1 MLTTDRMLLNPTDEE
16 LGRAIEDNLYA
27 LFRAMAS
34 LPGAELV
41 QTPELGRHCAP
52 PANPLFKGV
61 WATKL
66 EPDQVDAAIEDVLAW
81 FAKRRAPFF
90 FWWTGPSTRPIDLGA
105 RLAERGLVSM
115 EAQTT
120 PMPGLEASATGAPG
134 MVTDLHAVDEDL
146 LRRVPRGLE
155 IERVRDKAALNEFKA
170 VLMDAYALPERTPRA
185 WVDATLA
192 LGFDRA
198 PWRLFLARLDGD
210 PVATALIL
218 GGGGVAGVYAV
229 GTVERAR
236 GKGIGGAITLAPL
249 LESRD
254 EGYRHAV
261 LFSSQIGVGAYERI
275 GFRTI
280 DAWIDRYLWRG
291 DA

>member
-1 MLTTDRMLLNPTDEE
+1 MLTTDRMLLHPTDEE

-52 PANPLFKGV
+52 PAP
-61 WATKL
+61 
-66 EPDQVDAAIEDVLAW
+66 
-81 FAKRRAPFF
+81 
-90 FWWTGPSTRPIDLGA
+90 
-105 RLAERGLVSM
+105 
-115 EAQTT
+115 T
-120 PMPGLEASATGAPG
+120 PQAC
-134 MVTDLHAVDEDL
+134 
-146 LRRVPRGLE
+146 
-155 IERVRDKAALNEFKA
+155 
-170 VLMDAYALPERTPRA
+170 
-185 WVDATLA
+185 VDATLA

-261 LFSSQIGVGAYERI
+261 LFSSQIGVGA
-275 GFRTI
+275 
-280 DAWIDRYLWRG
+280 
-291 DA
+291 